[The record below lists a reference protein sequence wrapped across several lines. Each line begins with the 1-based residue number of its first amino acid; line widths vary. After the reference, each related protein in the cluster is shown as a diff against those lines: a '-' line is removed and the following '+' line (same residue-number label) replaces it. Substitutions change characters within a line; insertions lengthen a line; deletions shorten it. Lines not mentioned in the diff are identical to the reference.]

1 MSESM
6 TKLLARYFRFLRSI
20 LKILL
25 PFALLGC
32 LVTPLFGYLVRWT
45 PADEVLARYK
55 NETAVMV
62 GGIYRSR
69 TSTSGKEVKTSVY
82 RERVYVLF
90 PSMLSEPKTVTVSQ
104 QNDEPYKTSE
114 NRNGVLNLLAIY
126 GLILLGTWWFWLR
139 KPVSP

>member
-1 MSESM
+1 M
-6 TKLLARYFRFLRSI
+6 TKFLNRYFTFLRST
-20 LKILL
+20 LKILF

-32 LVTPLFGYLVRWT
+32 LVMPLFGYLVHWT

-62 GGIYRSR
+62 GGSYRSR
-69 TSTSGKEVKTSVY
+69 ISTSGKEMKTLIY

-90 PSMLSEPKTVTVSQ
+90 PSMLREPKTVTVSQ
-104 QNDEPYKTSE
+104 RNDEPYKTSE
-114 NRNGVLNLLAIY
+114 NRNGVLNLLAMY
-126 GLILLGTWWFWLR
+126 GFLLFGIWWFWLR

>member
-1 MSESM
+1 M

-25 PFALLGC
+25 PFALLAC
-32 LVTPLFGYLVRWT
+32 LVAPFFGYLVRWA

-55 NETAVMV
+55 TETAVMV
-62 GGIYRSR
+62 GGSYQSY
-69 TSTSGKEVKTSVY
+69 TSISDKETKTSVY
-82 RERVYVLF
+82 RDRVYVLF

-114 NRNGVLNLLAIY
+114 NRNGVLNLLAMY
-126 GLILLGTWWFWLR
+126 GLILFGNWWFWVR
-139 KPVSP
+139 KPVKP

>member
-1 MSESM
+1 MK
-6 TKLLARYFRFLRSI
+6 KLLARYFRFLRSI
-20 LKILL
+20 LKIVL

-32 LVTPLFGYLVRWT
+32 LVMPLFGYLVRWT

-62 GGIYRSR
+62 GGSYRSR
-69 TSTSGKEVKTSVY
+69 TSTSGKKMKTSVY

-114 NRNGVLNLLAIY
+114 NRNGVLNLLAMY
-126 GLILLGTWWFWLR
+126 GLILFGTWWFWLR
-139 KPVSP
+139 KQVSP